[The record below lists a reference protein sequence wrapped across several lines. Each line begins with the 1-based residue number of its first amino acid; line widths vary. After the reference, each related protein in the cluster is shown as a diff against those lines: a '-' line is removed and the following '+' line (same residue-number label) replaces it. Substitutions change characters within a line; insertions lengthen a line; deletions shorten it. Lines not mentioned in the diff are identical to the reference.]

1 MLSGEEISHPSVYI
15 VFLNGK
21 LQHLSFWFL
30 YYPEIA
36 SLFLQNREND
46 VIRVM
51 VIVAPKPV
59 MHHII
64 GTITLGS
71 HVFSHCVRQR

>member
-21 LQHLSFWFL
+21 LLRPLVFVL

-36 SLFLQNREND
+36 SLFLKNREND

-51 VIVAPKPV
+51 VIVPTKPV
-59 MHHII
+59 MHYWYYHP
-64 GTITLGS
+64 
-71 HVFSHCVRQR
+71 

>member
-36 SLFLQNREND
+36 SLFYKIEKMMLF
-46 VIRVM
+46 V
-51 VIVAPKPV
+51 
-59 MHHII
+59 
-64 GTITLGS
+64 
-71 HVFSHCVRQR
+71 

>member
-36 SLFLQNREND
+36 SLFYKIEKMMLFVWWLLLPQN
-46 VIRVM
+46 
-51 VIVAPKPV
+51 
-59 MHHII
+59 
-64 GTITLGS
+64 L
-71 HVFSHCVRQR
+71 